1 MKKNVKKNEELQS
14 RREFFKKAAKGALP
28 ILGAILLTNSPIIAH
43 ATRTEWGCDN
53 SCSNSCKGSCRGGC
67 QTSCASDGCGHTCA
81 GNCRGHCNYV
91 CRDSCYNDCTR
102 TSKK

>member
-1 MKKNVKKNEELQS
+1 MKKNVNNEELQS

-28 ILGAILLTNSPIIAH
+28 ILSAIVLANTPSIAN
-43 ATRTEWGCDN
+43 AMRTEWGCDN
-53 SCSNSCKGSCRGGC
+53 SCSNSCKGRCTGGC

-81 GNCRGHCNYV
+81 GNCRGHCNFV

-102 TSKK
+102 TSKR